1 MMEQIGL
8 PEITLFTQNETLSG
22 SIFISTPEGR
32 LLDELNGRITP
43 GSESRDKFIKL
54 TDVIIQHM
62 DGRQENVEEVY
73 VNKETIQMAAT
84 SSANMRRGI
93 GSKPEPKPYPYTEKV
108 PLPVKI
114 VMTGYEI
121 AGNMYRISYQK
132 VEHVLIE
139 KSTFMPLTDAE
150 VISLTGD
157 QRWDVPFIAVNK
169 EQILSLYEQSKAG
182 I

>member
-1 MMEQIGL
+1 MEQIEL
-8 PEITLFTQNETLSG
+8 PEITFFMQTETISG

-54 TDVIIQHM
+54 TDVGIQHM

-84 SSANMRRGI
+84 SSANVRRGI
-93 GSKPEPKPYPYTEKV
+93 GGKPDPKPYPYTEKV
-108 PLPVKI
+108 PLPIKI
-114 VMTGYEI
+114 VMPGYEI

-139 KSTFMPLTDAE
+139 KTTFMPLTDAE
-150 VISLTGD
+150 IVSLTSD
-157 QRWDVPFIAVNK
+157 KQWNIPFITVNK
-169 EQILSLYEQSKAG
+169 EQILSLYEQSKAD